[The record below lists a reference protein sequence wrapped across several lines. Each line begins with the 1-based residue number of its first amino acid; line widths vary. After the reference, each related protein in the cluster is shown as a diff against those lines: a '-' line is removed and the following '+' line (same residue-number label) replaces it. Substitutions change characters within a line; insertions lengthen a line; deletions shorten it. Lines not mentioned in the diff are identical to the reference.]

1 MSTKLT
7 EEAEKKLE
15 RVQQGSM
22 GRLKGEDRQRY
33 EFNLLCWRLEY
44 QHKDCDCWACTYVEG
59 QRG

>member
-7 EEAEKKLE
+7 EEAEKSLE

-44 QHKDCDCWACTYVEG
+44 QHQNDGCWACTYVEG
-59 QRG
+59 QRA

>member
-7 EEAEKKLE
+7 EEAEKSLE
-15 RVQQGSM
+15 RVQQGSR
-22 GRLKGEDRQRY
+22 GRLRGVAEQRY
-33 EFNLLCWRLEY
+33 NLNLLCWRIAS

>member
-1 MSTKLT
+1 VSTKLT

-22 GRLKGEDRQRY
+22 GHLKGADRQRY

-44 QHKDCDCWACTYVEG
+44 QHQNDGCWACTYVSG
-59 QRG
+59 QRT